1 LTRKVYTK
9 IGEIHNFFEDSYTPK
24 NIGVSSRENG
34 MVRYFAA
41 LAESF

>member
-1 LTRKVYTK
+1 LER
-9 IGEIHNFFEDSYTPK
+9 IHKNRLNIQFFEDSYTQK